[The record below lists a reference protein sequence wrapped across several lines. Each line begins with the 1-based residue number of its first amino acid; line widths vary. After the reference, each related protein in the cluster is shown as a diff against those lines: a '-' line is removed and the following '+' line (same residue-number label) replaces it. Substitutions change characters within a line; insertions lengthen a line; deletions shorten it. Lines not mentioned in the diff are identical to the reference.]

1 MLFFSA
7 RQFDRVVR
15 QHRERSATG
24 ASATMRALDQTQLET
39 LMAHGLAPEE
49 AIDVIVT
56 GVLQ

>member
-1 MLFFSA
+1 ML
-7 RQFDRVVR
+7 
-15 QHRERSATG
+15 
-24 ASATMRALDQTQLET
+24 ALDQTQLET